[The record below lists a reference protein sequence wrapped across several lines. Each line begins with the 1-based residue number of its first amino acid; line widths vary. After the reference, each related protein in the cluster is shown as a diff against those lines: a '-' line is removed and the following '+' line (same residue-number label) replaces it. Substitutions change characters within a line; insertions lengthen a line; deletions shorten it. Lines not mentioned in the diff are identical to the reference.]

1 VRASPQN
8 KVRRLLDRC
17 QATRKGS
24 AGPLV
29 FTGTMIEDLI
39 KAVQKA
45 EAQAPKLTVSE
56 DVKKAS

>member
-1 VRASPQN
+1 
-8 KVRRLLDRC
+8 
-17 QATRKGS
+17 
-24 AGPLV
+24 V

-39 KAVQKA
+39 EAVQKA

>member
-1 VRASPQN
+1 MRVSP
-8 KVRRLLDRC
+8 KKRRRPLLDRR
-17 QATRKGS
+17 QAPRKGS

-39 KAVQKA
+39 EAVQKA

>member
-1 VRASPQN
+1 MRVSP
-8 KVRRLLDRC
+8 KKKRRRVLDRRK
-17 QATRKGS
+17 ATRKGS
-24 AGPLV
+24 PGPLA